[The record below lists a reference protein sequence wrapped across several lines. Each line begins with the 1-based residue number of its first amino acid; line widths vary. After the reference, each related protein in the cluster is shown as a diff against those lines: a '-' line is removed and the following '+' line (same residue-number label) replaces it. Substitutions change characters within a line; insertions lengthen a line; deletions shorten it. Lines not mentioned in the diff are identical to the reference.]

1 MGDEMKDPWLW
12 ISEFIGAVTIFAFFY
27 FLIWILA
34 ILFPGA
40 M

>member
-1 MGDEMKDPWLW
+1 MKEFWTW
-12 ISEFIGAVTIFAFFY
+12 IGEFIGCFVLFGTFY
-27 FLIWILA
+27 FVIWILA